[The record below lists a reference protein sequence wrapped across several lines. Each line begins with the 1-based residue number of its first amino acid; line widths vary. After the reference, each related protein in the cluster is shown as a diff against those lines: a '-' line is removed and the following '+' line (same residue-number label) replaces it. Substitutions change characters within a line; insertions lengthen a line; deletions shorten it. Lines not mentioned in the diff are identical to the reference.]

1 LFAFFSPKLDD
12 RCSVECL
19 DVLWADLSRQHL
31 VWPKEFG
38 HFDGGPDCRRPS
50 ERQSCVF
57 SSTKR
62 FFSQLKQEIEVGTS
76 SERVQSMVEN
86 CVAGQSQGDL
96 LNSQA
101 LQILQMPRS
110 SRTPIPSLMDPMSL
124 SIKLGLEMN
133 LVAILLNDLNSC
145 LPPTSNLMLILSL
158 MLTSMVS
165 LTAQRQDGGNEIP

>member
-1 LFAFFSPKLDD
+1 
-12 RCSVECL
+12 
-19 DVLWADLSRQHL
+19 
-31 VWPKEFG
+31 
-38 HFDGGPDCRRPS
+38 
-50 ERQSCVF
+50 
-57 SSTKR
+57 
-62 FFSQLKQEIEVGTS
+62 
-76 SERVQSMVEN
+76 M
-86 CVAGQSQGDL
+86 
-96 LNSQA
+96 NSQA

-133 LVAILLNDLNSC
+133 LVAVLLNDLNIC